1 MRILEILYL
10 KDFFYKA
17 DFNIQ
22 LTLPDQYPFN
32 HHFLTGFCPPVYC
45 CVKILFILKFS
56 NLGKS
61 SCWLLSHMMPFAIAL
76 AIIGKNCGKRSE
88 ISAAPASHSFLH
100 KCASSSQ
107 CLKTTQKSLTFQY
120 RYRAIAPIMDHD
132 AKMNFDS

>member
-100 KCASSSQ
+100 KCASSFKVSH
-107 CLKTTQKSLTFQY
+107 CLKIIQKSRILQHLK
-120 RYRAIAPIMDHD
+120 RYSLNFC
-132 AKMNFDS
+132 AKKQLF